1 MISILWNRKPTKRT
15 RIKDSWTGPVLVCR
29 PLLFR
34 LHSSGPFI
42 GFRTLLKR
50 VIKVLLGLLI
60 RLQTERKA
68 LLELKGR
75 SAAQVAFWTV
85 RGMKGN

>member
-1 MISILWNRKPTKRT
+1 M
-15 RIKDSWTGPVLVCR
+15 
-29 PLLFR
+29 
-34 LHSSGPFI
+34 
-42 GFRTLLKR
+42 KR

-60 RLQTERKA
+60 RLQTEWKA